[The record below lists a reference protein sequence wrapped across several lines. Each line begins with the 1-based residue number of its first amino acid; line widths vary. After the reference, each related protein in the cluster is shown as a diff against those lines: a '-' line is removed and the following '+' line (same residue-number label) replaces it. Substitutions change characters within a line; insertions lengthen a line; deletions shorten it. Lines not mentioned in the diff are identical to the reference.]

1 MEQTVLIK
9 SAVKGNKEAF
19 TALIHQYKNEL
30 YKIAYIY
37 TKNEHDALDAIDE
50 TVYKAYISIKKL
62 KKPEFFKTW
71 LIRIL
76 INECI
81 SLLKKKNKILIE
93 ADNSKFDISYD
104 DINLFIDYEEL
115 YEAINTLT
123 DKQRTAI
130 ILKYFDDLK
139 ISTISEIMEIPEN
152 TVKAHIRRG
161 LSSLRKSLKED
172 VICG

>member
-1 MEQTVLIK
+1 MEQTFLVR

-30 YKIAYIY
+30 YNVAYIY
-37 TKNEHDALDAIDE
+37 TKNQDDALDAIDE
-50 TVYKAYISIKKL
+50 SVYKAYISIKKL

-81 SLLKKKNKILIE
+81 SLLRKKNKIVLE
-93 ADNSKFDISYD
+93 ADNSKLDSSYD
-104 DINLFIDYEEL
+104 DINLNIDHEEL
-115 YEAINTLT
+115 YKALNILT

-130 ILKYFDDLK
+130 VLKYFDDLK
-139 ISTISEIMEIPEN
+139 ISTIAEIMEVPEN
-152 TVKAHIRRG
+152 TAKAHIRRG
-161 LSSLRKSLKED
+161 LLALRKSLKED
-172 VICG
+172 VISG